1 MGRQADRDYWDH
13 ILWRANIKPPIE
25 RHGKTSDTVVITL
38 KDDTLVI
45 LKKDYDTL
53 ISYLRDEQIGTD
65 FEDNLGQ

>member
-25 RHGKTSDTVVITL
+25 RHHKESNTVVITL
-38 KDDTLVI
+38 KDDTICI
-45 LKKDYDTL
+45 LEEDYYRLLDD
-53 ISYLRDEQIGTD
+53 LRDEHIGTD